1 MVLSQIDITAH
12 ETLPIGYKFVNLDE
26 KPLAIHKVTADCTG
40 DRFIENLEQVNKQR
54 ITMPEA

>member
-54 ITMPEA
+54 ITMP